1 MTLECTKP
9 NDVSPAEHPCD
20 CVRCR
25 DYRDEFDIDRPTV
38 GQQGLDDFGG
48 DAGDE

>member
-9 NDVSPAEHPCD
+9 NGVTPAEHPCD

-25 DYRDEFDIDRPTV
+25 DWRAERGLDRPPV

-48 DAGDE
+48 DR